1 MKQNLLGNAF
11 FMVCLSALLAAC
23 GKQEQTVRPQP
34 VVRVARAETIASE
47 AARSYTFISEPVR
60 VTQLAFRVGGPVE
73 DFTVQAGQF
82 FRQGQPIAAIDRRD
96 FLIRRDRAEALCR
109 QAADNTLG
117 TSCSTRGWDVSPISS
132 WCVLPIF
139 PCAIR
144 TACSRPKPSWP

>member
-1 MKQNLLGNAF
+1 
-11 FMVCLSALLAAC
+11 MVCLSALLAAC
-23 GKQEQTVRPQP
+23 GKQEQPVRPQP
-34 VVRVARAETIASE
+34 VVRVARAEAIASE

-109 QAADNTLG
+109 QAEADY
-117 TSCSTRGWDVSPISS
+117 R
-132 WCVLPIF
+132 
-139 PCAIR
+139 R
-144 TACSRPKPSWP
+144 TANLYEKKQRIGHSL

>member
-1 MKQNLLGNAF
+1 
-11 FMVCLSALLAAC
+11 MVCLSALLAAC

-82 FRQGQPIAAIDRRD
+82 FRQGQPIAAIDRRG
-96 FLIRRDRAEALCR
+96 FLIPRDPAEALFR
-109 QAADNTLG
+109 QGEAEY
-117 TSCSTRGWDVSPISS
+117 R
-132 WCVLPIF
+132 
-139 PCAIR
+139 R
-144 TACSRPKPSWP
+144 TAHLFEKNSVLAHAYGKDSS